1 MIDLSDPAAILAA
14 DPGGMLADVLA
25 SAEQLERA
33 RGASLAM
40 KKDLP
45 TSAERIVYLG
55 MGGSGIS
62 GDALVALA
70 ANTSLAPITVVK
82 DYTLPALARGPETLV
97 IACSYSGNT
106 EETLS
111 AFEQARERG
120 CTIVAITS
128 GGRLA
133 KLCADAG
140 YPVIEVPTG
149 IQPRAAF
156 PSLLAATLTVAESV
170 GAVGDLS
177 DGFAKATAAMRE
189 TIADADPSNGGGFPR
204 ELAERMHGKHVHIW
218 GMADLAGVV
227 ASRWKNQI
235 QENAKAPASNAS
247 LPELDHN
254 EIMAYDPGGPTIGQ
268 TLLVVIRH
276 DGEHPRVAL
285 RVDITREL
293 IAGRNGDEV
302 MIRTHAPGDLA
313 TLMDLVL
320 TGDLASVY
328 LAFLRGV
335 DPSPVPAIESLKRRL
350 ADA

>member
-1 MIDLSDPAAILAA
+1 MIDLADAGAVKAA
-14 DPGGMLADVLA
+14 DPGGMLADVLD
-25 SAEQLERA
+25 SAGQFERA
-33 RGASLAM
+33 RASAVGM
-40 KKDLP
+40 RKDLP
-45 TSAERIVYLG
+45 TRAERIVYLG
-55 MGGSGIS
+55 MGGSGIA

-70 ANTSLAPITVVK
+70 ADTSPAPIVVVK
-82 DYTLPALARGPETLV
+82 DYTLPAFAQGPETLV

-111 AFEQARERG
+111 GFEQARRRG
-120 CTIVAITS
+120 CQTVGITS
-128 GGRLA
+128 GGELA
-133 KLCADAG
+133 KLCADHG
-140 YPVIEVPTG
+140 FPIIEVPTG

-156 PSLLAATLTVAESV
+156 PSLLAATLTIAETAGALKDISEEVAA
-170 GAVGDLS
+170 AV
-177 DGFAKATAAMRE
+177 AAMEQTAADGHPE
-189 TIADADPSNGGGFPR
+189 GGGGLPGQ
-204 ELAERMHGKHVHIW
+204 LAERMHGKHVHIW

-254 EIMAYDPGGPTIGQ
+254 EIMSYDPGEATLQQ
-268 TLLVVIRH
+268 TLLVILRH

-285 RVDITREL
+285 RVEITREL
-293 IAGRNGDEV
+293 IAGRNADEIMV
-302 MIRTHAPGDLA
+302 RSHAPGDLA

-328 LAFLRGV
+328 LAFLRGI